1 MAAESGA
8 LALGVVRE
16 VKPVMAG
23 GVFRSASEVPLQWT
37 VVADD
42 ETVKFEAPRLR
53 RDCAEAPLSGRRA
66 RDRHRPDLGAISAM
80 QAGSEVEKEAWISTL
95 SELCKKQASAK
106 ADRKLGYAAQR
117 RRELEERTR
126 DAERRKAAVLA
137 TCGVSGMK
145 HTAAAMMNRA

>member
-1 MAAESGA
+1 
-8 LALGVVRE
+8 
-16 VKPVMAG
+16 
-23 GVFRSASEVPLQWT
+23 
-37 VVADD
+37 
-42 ETVKFEAPRLR
+42 
-53 RDCAEAPLSGRRA
+53 
-66 RDRHRPDLGAISAM
+66 M
-80 QAGSEVEKEAWISTL
+80 QASSEVEKEAWVSTL

-126 DAERRKAAVLA
+126 EAERRKAAVLA

>member
-42 ETVKFEAPRLR
+42 ETVKFEAPRSR
-53 RDCAEAPLSGRRA
+53 RDRAEIAGIYGWLTYVRNELMRCSCRA
-66 RDRHRPDLGAISAM
+66 NLHNEFI
-80 QAGSEVEKEAWISTL
+80 
-95 SELCKKQASAK
+95 
-106 ADRKLGYAAQR
+106 
-117 RRELEERTR
+117 
-126 DAERRKAAVLA
+126 
-137 TCGVSGMK
+137 
-145 HTAAAMMNRA
+145 N